1 LSLFFD
7 APLLE
12 RANISNPPNPAKSAW
27 FLLWIQE
34 LVSYSIYNIYI
45 VIFLFVFYLMLPFIR
60 GKGKVP
66 LAKWFP
72 EDDRITTFVSIF
84 IFLGI
89 IILTIIAYFFRG
101 PDWHINF

>member
-1 LSLFFD
+1 
-7 APLLE
+7 
-12 RANISNPPNPAKSAW
+12 
-27 FLLWIQE
+27 
-34 LVSYSIYNIYI
+34 
-45 VIFLFVFYLMLPFIR
+45 MLPFIR